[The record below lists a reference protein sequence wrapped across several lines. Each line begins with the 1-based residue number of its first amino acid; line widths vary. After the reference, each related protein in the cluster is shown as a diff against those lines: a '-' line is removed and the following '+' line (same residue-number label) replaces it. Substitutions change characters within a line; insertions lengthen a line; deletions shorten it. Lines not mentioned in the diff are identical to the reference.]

1 MSGSGIVFAATRS
14 PQGNGEPEIY
24 TSDANLPDADQNNA
38 TQLTDNI
45 ATDDDPAWSPEGR
58 EIVFTSG
65 RDGNFDIYVMN
76 ANGGDQRPLTRTPS
90 TERSPAWGWQVGPPS
105 TASSGG
111 GSTVAVAPST
121 PIAPAQAGPRDTQ
134 IAFAS
139 DRDGDFDIYVMDGDG
154 SNVRQATF
162 NEAEDDAPTWSNDG
176 RLIAWTSNAGGSFN
190 LWVMNADGSDQRQIT
205 NHSANDRDPVW
216 SPDGSQLAF
225 TSDRDGDPEIWIV
238 NADGGVAQQITNN
251 GEALD
256 LAPAWSPDGTRL
268 LYYSDKS
275 GGREIF
281 LLDLASGSEIQL
293 TSNNVYDGQPDW
305 SLNGTQMVFAA
316 TRSPQGNGEPEI
328 YISDASLLDANG
340 DNATQLTDNPFL
352 DDDPAWSPDGRQI
365 VFESNRNGHLDIWI
379 VNADGTGEL
388 QLTRDPSNDRSP
400 DRIWKP

>member
-1 MSGSGIVFAATRS
+1 
-14 PQGNGEPEIY
+14 
-24 TSDANLPDADQNNA
+24 
-38 TQLTDNI
+38 
-45 ATDDDPAWSPEGR
+45 
-58 EIVFTSG
+58 
-65 RDGNFDIYVMN
+65 
-76 ANGGDQRPLTRTPS
+76 
-90 TERSPAWGWQVGPPS
+90 
-105 TASSGG
+105 
-111 GSTVAVAPST
+111 
-121 PIAPAQAGPRDTQ
+121 
-134 IAFAS
+134 
-139 DRDGDFDIYVMDGDG
+139 
-154 SNVRQATF
+154 
-162 NEAEDDAPTWSNDG
+162 
-176 RLIAWTSNAGGSFN
+176 
-190 LWVMNADGSDQRQIT
+190 MNADGSDQRQIT

-400 DRIWKP
+400 DWIWKP